1 MILWVLCFLLWWERE
16 IDLIFQLT
24 KWSMAF
30 TAGKLCRIRIP
41 LAHLELNIGNVTSA
55 FKTVSHF
62 VVLANVS
69 LKSV

>member
-1 MILWVLCFLLWWERE
+1 
-16 IDLIFQLT
+16 
-24 KWSMAF
+24 MAF

-41 LAHLELNIGNVTSA
+41 LAHLKLNIGNVTSA